1 MSQFNYV
8 ASIIP
13 SPPAMLKKMQ
23 DLLNNFIRGGNHH
36 WVSDERLYAPTKLGG
51 LNCIELD
58 SFFKSLQLNWI
69 KRYIKD
75 KYVDFWTSLLDDIFG
90 VTLDTRH
97 KILSYGS
104 EYFTNIIQGHWES
117 NELRNLILT
126 LQEFLRE
133 FVTCPKTGDN
143 RFATQPVFYNK
154 NITGVGKGQKKNF

>member
-1 MSQFNYV
+1 
-8 ASIIP
+8 
-13 SPPAMLKKMQ
+13 MLKKIQ

-36 WVSDERLYAPTKLGG
+36 WVSNERLYTPTKLGG

-69 KRYIKD
+69 KRYIID
-75 KYVDFWTSLLDDIFG
+75 KYNDYWTSLLDKILD
-90 VTLDTRH
+90 VTIDTHH
-97 KILSYGS
+97 KILSFGS
-104 EYFTNIIQGHWES
+104 EYFTSIVQGQWES

-133 FVTCPKTGDN
+133 FVTNPETGDN

-154 NITGVGKGQKKNF
+154 NIVGEGKGRKKNISPPTIMDGLKISK